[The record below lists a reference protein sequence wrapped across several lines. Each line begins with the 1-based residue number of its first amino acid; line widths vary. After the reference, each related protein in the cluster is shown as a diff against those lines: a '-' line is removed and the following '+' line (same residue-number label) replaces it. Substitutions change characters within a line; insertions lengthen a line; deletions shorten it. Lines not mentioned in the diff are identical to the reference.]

1 MSILI
6 VAKPE
11 IATAEIKQNVVH
23 VASRSRAEIPDAK
36 PAHINCSNE
45 ESGQL
50 VNSLHKEMTRML
62 DLEDCDSF
70 LFE

>member
-23 VASRSRAEIPDAK
+23 VDFASRSRAEIPDAK

-45 ESGQL
+45 ESDQL

-62 DLEDCDSF
+62 DLED
-70 LFE
+70 